1 MRPTSVSYTHLDVYK
16 RQERLDNMTI
26 EDWFGPHFFETNFW
40 YMWQTTFAF
49 QKWSSLFEFRRY
61 MNRMIFEFPRI
72 ETLEGVTRTPYN
84 QYESVILP
92 LKAYLETNGVRF
104 ETGRTVTDIDF
115 APGEALTA
123 TALHFA
129 DGSAVDLREGDVCIM
144 TNACMTDSATLGS
157 LHAPAPAPER
167 KPVSA
172 CLLYTSRCV

>member
-1 MRPTSVSYTHLDVYK
+1 
-16 RQERLDNMTI
+16 
-26 EDWFGPHFFETNFW
+26 
-40 YMWQTTFAF
+40 
-49 QKWSSLFEFRRY
+49 

-123 TALHFA
+123 TALHFCGRLRGRSA
-129 DGSAVDLREGDVCIM
+129 RRRRMYHDECLYDGFRYIGQP
-144 TNACMTDSATLGS
+144 ACTGS
-157 LHAPAPAPER
+157 GTGTKASFR
-167 KPVSA
+167 
-172 CLLYTSRCV
+172 